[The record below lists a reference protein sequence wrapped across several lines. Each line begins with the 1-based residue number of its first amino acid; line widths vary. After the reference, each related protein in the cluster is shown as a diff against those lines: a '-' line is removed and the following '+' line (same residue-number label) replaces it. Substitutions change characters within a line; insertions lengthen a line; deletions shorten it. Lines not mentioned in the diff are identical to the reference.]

1 MAGVKVT
8 DLTTLATADPTDIMY
23 IVDTTANQ
31 SKQIEVQDIYSGM
44 PQLDS
49 GTWNPTPTNIS
60 GTNAVVTIIK
70 GNYSRVGDVV
80 TCSLLFQLNMDAAE
94 NISFFTLTLPIA
106 SNFAFAKDA
115 FGIISYSNLGD
126 GELVGFNITA
136 DSTND
141 LIGID
146 VTSLTNGASYQF
158 LTALIQYV
166 VI

>member
-8 DLTTLATADPTDIMY
+8 DLTSTSTAAATDIMY
-23 IVDTTANQ
+23 IVDTGSNT
-31 SKQIEVQDIYSGM
+31 SKQIEVGDIYTGM

-49 GTWNPTPTNIS
+49 GIWNPTSTNIS
-60 GTNAVVTIIK
+60 GTNGVVTISK

-94 NISFFTLTLPIA
+94 SNSVFTLTLPIA
-106 SNFAFAKDA
+106 SNFANAKDA
-115 FGIISYSNLGD
+115 FGIISYSNLGN
-126 GELVGFNITA
+126 GELVSFNISA
-136 DSTND
+136 DVTND
-141 LIGID
+141 EIEID
-146 VTSLTNGASYQF
+146 VTSLTNGAVYQF